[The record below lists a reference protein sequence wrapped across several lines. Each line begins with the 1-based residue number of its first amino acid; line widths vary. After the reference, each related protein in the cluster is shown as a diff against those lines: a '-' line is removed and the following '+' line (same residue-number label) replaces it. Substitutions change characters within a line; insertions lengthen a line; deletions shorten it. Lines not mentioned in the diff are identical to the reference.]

1 VKTVA
6 MRSTTTSCV
15 MWTTPATVPFL
26 GYVALSLTLAGA
38 ALVSADLCDVFS
50 LPHLHRRTG
59 TPEARLE

>member
-1 VKTVA
+1 MKTVA

-38 ALVSADLCDVFS
+38 ALVSAGLCDVFS
-50 LPHLHRRTG
+50 LPTFIDTNRNT
-59 TPEARLE
+59 